1 MCWTSDTNPIPK
13 TADKDIICYKIFSI
27 EDIKYKV
34 KKFLGITFRKESIKE
49 LYSLYKEYKY
59 IPYAANP
66 KVTINYRKYN
76 GIYSWWSID
85 KGYHSYSTLDQ
96 AELKRIPKL
105 ELIVECVIP
114 KGSIYYLN
122 ENNEIVSSDII
133 ITDKVIN

>member
-34 KKFLGITFRKESIKE
+34 NKFLGITFRKESIKE

-66 KVTINYRKYN
+66 EVAIHCKKRN
-76 GIYSWWSID
+76 GIYSWWAID
-85 KGYHSYSTLDQ
+85 KGYHSYSTLSK
-96 AELKRIPKL
+96 AEFVRCKIF
-105 ELIVECVIP
+105 ELIVKCTIP
-114 KGSIYYLN
+114 KGSVYYLN
-122 ENNEIVSSDII
+122 ENNEIVSSNII
-133 ITDKVIN
+133 VTDKIVG